1 MHSTNGGLFDIYY
14 SLLYSA
20 HHIHQNK
27 GSLYIQNC
35 DLEQELTRLSDT
47 ALAEYDCFV
56 EPIAVLEACLWAVV
70 QLRLLR
76 DRHGQVGRRD
86 LSSSQSILQSLTAEK
101 KVGVCKQ

>member
-1 MHSTNGGLFDIYY
+1 MHSTNGGLFDIHY
-14 SLLYSA
+14 SLLDSA

-27 GSLYIQNC
+27 GVFVHTYC

-86 LSSSQSILQSLTAEK
+86 LSPSQSILQSLAVEK
-101 KVGVCKQ
+101 KVGGCKQ